1 MSFQREA
8 ENLLGKECMK
18 ELLNYVRGGKMS
30 DNQLREFVFQLGE
43 PSDSASNAPNILFG
57 KHTIRM
63 RRDKERELD
72 TELIQV
78 FSDWWETS
86 LHAMKRQAALDML
99 VKALSH
105 PNVYCN
111 PLASNLLSLSK
122 KVAIN

>member
-1 MSFQREA
+1 MSFHREA
-8 ENLLGKECMK
+8 ENLLGEECMK
-18 ELLNYVRGGKMS
+18 ELLNYVRGGKMNDS
-30 DNQLREFVFQLGE
+30 QVRDFVFQLGE

-72 TELIQV
+72 TELLQV
-78 FSDWWETS
+78 ISDWWETS
-86 LHAMKRQAALDML
+86 LHVMTRQAALDML

-122 KVAIN
+122 KVTIN

>member
-1 MSFQREA
+1 MSFLREA
-8 ENLLGKECMK
+8 ENFLGEECMK

-30 DNQLREFVFQLGE
+30 DSQFKDFVFQLGE
-43 PSDSASNAPNILFG
+43 PSDSSSNAPNILFG
-57 KHTIRM
+57 NHILRM
-63 RRDKERELD
+63 MRDKERKLD

-78 FSDWWETS
+78 ISDWWETS
-86 LHAMKRQAALDML
+86 LHAMNRQAALDML

>member
-8 ENLLGKECMK
+8 ENFLGEECMK
-18 ELLNYVRGGKMS
+18 ELLNFVRGGKMS
-30 DNQLREFVFQLGE
+30 DNQLRDFVFQLGE
-43 PSDSASNAPNILFG
+43 PSDSSSNAPNILFG
-57 KHTIRM
+57 KHTMRM
-63 RRDKERELD
+63 RRDRERELD

-78 FSDWWETS
+78 ISDWWETS
-86 LHAMKRQAALDML
+86 LHAMNRRAALDML

-111 PLASNLLSLSK
+111 PLASNLLALSK